1 MNKEQC
7 FQVGRIAKV
16 HGLRGEVNVVLDV
29 DYPEDY
35 EGLEHLFL
43 EQKGRLVPFFLEHF
57 VIQPGGRALAK
68 FEDLNSLDQV
78 EPLVGSEVFL
88 PLAELPELEEDQYY
102 YHELIG
108 FEVFDQ
114 TKGLIGPVQ
123 IIYDLETQDLLGV
136 THQGKEVL
144 IPIQDG
150 IITKVDKAAKKVY
163 CQLPEGLLDIYLE
176 D

>member
-1 MNKEQC
+1 MNKDQC
-7 FQVGRIAKV
+7 FQIGRIAKV

-35 EGLEHLFL
+35 EGLEHLFI

-57 VIQPGGRALAK
+57 EIQPGGRALAK
-68 FEDLNSLDQV
+68 FEELDTIEQV
-78 EPLVGSEVFL
+78 EGLVGAEAYL
-88 PLAELPELEEDQYY
+88 PLTELPKLEDDQYY
-102 YHELIG
+102 FHELIG
-108 FEVFDQ
+108 FEVEDE
-114 TKGLIGPVQ
+114 TLGLIGPIQ

-136 THQGKEVL
+136 IHQGKEVL

-150 IITKVDKAAKKVY
+150 IILKVDKAAKKVF

>member
-7 FQVGRIAKV
+7 FQLGYVAKV
-16 HGLRGEVNVVLDV
+16 HGLRGEVNVMLDV

-35 EGLEHLFL
+35 EDLKHLFL
-43 EQKGRLVPFFLEHF
+43 EQKGRLIPFFLEHF
-57 VIQPGGRALAK
+57 VLQPGNKALAK
-68 FEDLNSLDQV
+68 FEDLNTIDQV
-78 EPLVGSEVFL
+78 EGLVGSEVYL
-88 PLAELPELEEDQYY
+88 PLTELQELDEDQYY
-102 YHELIG
+102 FHELIG
-108 FEVFDQ
+108 FEVFDE

-123 IIYDLETQDLLGV
+123 IVYDLETQDLLGV

-150 IITKVDKAAKKVY
+150 IILKVDKAAKKVF
-163 CQLPEGLLDIYLE
+163 CQLPDGLLEIYLE

>member
-1 MNKEQC
+1 MNKDQC
-7 FQVGRIAKV
+7 FQIGRVAKV

-57 VIQPGGRALAK
+57 VLQPGGKALVK
-68 FEDLNSLDQV
+68 FEDLDSLDQV
-78 EPLVGSEVFL
+78 ESLVGLEIFL
-88 PLAELPELEEDQYY
+88 PLSELPQLEDDQYY
-102 YHELIG
+102 FHELIG
-108 FEVFDQ
+108 FEVIDENL
-114 TKGLIGPVQ
+114 GLIGPVE

-150 IITKVDKAAKKVY
+150 IILKVDKAAKKVY

>member
-1 MNKEQC
+1 MNKDQC
-7 FQVGRIAKV
+7 FQIGRIAKV
-16 HGLRGEVNVVLDV
+16 HGLRGEVNVMLDV

-35 EGLEHLFL
+35 DGLEHLFID
-43 EQKGRLVPFFLEHF
+43 QKGRLIPFFLEHF
-57 VIQPGGRALAK
+57 VIQPGGKALAK
-68 FEDLNSLDQV
+68 FEELNTIEQV
-78 EPLVGSEVFL
+78 ESLVGAEVYL
-88 PLAELPELEEDQYY
+88 PLSELPELEEDQYY

-108 FEVFDQ
+108 FEVIDEVL
-114 TKGLIGPVQ
+114 GLIGPVQ

-150 IITKVDKAAKKVY
+150 IITKVDKVEKKVF

>member
-1 MNKEQC
+1 MNKDQC
-7 FQVGRIAKV
+7 FQIGRIAKV

-29 DYPEDY
+29 DYPDDY

-57 VIQPGGRALAK
+57 VIQPGNRALAK
-68 FEDLNSLDQV
+68 FEELDSIESV
-78 EPLVGSEVFL
+78 ESLVGSEAYL
-88 PLAELPELEEDQYY
+88 PLTELPQLEDDQYY
-102 YHELIG
+102 FHELVG
-108 FEVFDQ
+108 FEVIDE
-114 TKGLIGPVQ
+114 TLGLIGTIQ

-136 THQGKEVL
+136 IHQGKEVL

-163 CQLPEGLLDIYLE
+163 CQLPDGLLDIYLE

>member
-1 MNKEQC
+1 MNKDQC
-7 FQVGRIAKV
+7 FQIGRIAKV

-29 DYPEDY
+29 DFPEDY

-57 VIQPGGRALAK
+57 VIQPGDRALAK
-68 FEDLNSLDQV
+68 FEELDTIESV
-78 EPLVGSEVFL
+78 EGLVGAEAFL
-88 PLAELPELEEDQYY
+88 PLTELPQLDEGQYY
-102 YHELIG
+102 YHELVG
-108 FEVFDQ
+108 FEVIDEAL
-114 TKGLIGPVQ
+114 GLIGPVQ

-136 THQGKEVL
+136 IHQGKEVL

-150 IITKVDKAAKKVY
+150 IIVRVDKAAKKVF
-163 CQLPEGLLDIYLE
+163 CQLPDGLLDIYLE

>member
-1 MNKEQC
+1 MNKDQC
-7 FQVGRIAKV
+7 FQIGRIAKV

-57 VIQPGGRALAK
+57 VIQPGGKALAK
-68 FEDLNSLDQV
+68 FEELDTIESV
-78 EPLVGSEVFL
+78 EGLVGGEAYL
-88 PLAELPELEEDQYY
+88 PLTELPQLEEGQYY
-102 YHELIG
+102 FHELVG
-108 FEVFDQ
+108 FEVIDE
-114 TKGLIGPVQ
+114 TLGLIGPVQ

-150 IITKVDKAAKKVY
+150 IISKVDKAAKKVY
-163 CQLPEGLLDIYLE
+163 CQLPDGLLDIYLE

>member
-1 MNKEQC
+1 MNKDQC

-57 VIQPGGRALAK
+57 VIQPGGKALAK
-68 FEDLNSLDQV
+68 FEELDTIESV
-78 EPLVGSEVFL
+78 ENLVGAEAFL
-88 PLAELPELEEDQYY
+88 PLTELPQLEDDQYY
-102 YHELIG
+102 YHELVG
-108 FEVFDQ
+108 FEVIDQ
-114 TKGLIGPVQ
+114 TLGLIGPVQ
-123 IIYDLETQDLLGV
+123 VIYDLETQDLLGV
-136 THQGKEVL
+136 IHQGKEVL

-150 IITKVDKAAKKVY
+150 IISQVDKAAKKVF

>member
-1 MNKEQC
+1 MW
-7 FQVGRIAKV
+7 
-16 HGLRGEVNVVLDV
+16 
-29 DYPEDY
+29 
-35 EGLEHLFL
+35 
-43 EQKGRLVPFFLEHF
+43 FLEHF
-57 VIQPGGRALAK
+57 VLQPGGKALAK
-68 FEDLNSLDQV
+68 FEDLNSIEQV
-78 EPLVGSEVFL
+78 ETLVGAEVYL
-88 PLAELPELEEDQYY
+88 PLTELPELDEDQYY

-108 FEVFDQ
+108 FEVIDEVL
-114 TKGLIGPVQ
+114 GLIGPVQ

-150 IITKVDKAAKKVY
+150 IISKVDKAAKKVY

>member
-1 MNKEQC
+1 MNKDQC
-7 FQVGRIAKV
+7 FQIGRIAKV
-16 HGLRGEVNVVLDV
+16 HGLRGEVNVMLDV

-35 EGLEHLFL
+35 DGLEHLFID
-43 EQKGRLVPFFLEHF
+43 QKGRLIPFFLEHF
-57 VIQPGGRALAK
+57 VIQPGGKALAK
-68 FEDLNSLDQV
+68 FEELNTIEQV
-78 EPLVGSEVFL
+78 ESLVGAEVYL
-88 PLAELPELEEDQYY
+88 PLSELPELEEDQYY

-108 FEVFDQ
+108 FEVIDEAL
-114 TKGLIGPVQ
+114 GLIGYVQ

>member
-1 MNKEQC
+1 MNKDQC
-7 FQVGRIAKV
+7 FQIGRVAKV

-57 VIQPGGRALAK
+57 VLQPGGKALVK
-68 FEDLNSLDQV
+68 FEDLNSLEQV
-78 EPLVGSEVFL
+78 ESLVGLEIFL
-88 PLAELPELEEDQYY
+88 PLSELPQLEEDQYY
-102 YHELIG
+102 FHELIG
-108 FEVFDQ
+108 FEVIDENL
-114 TKGLIGPVQ
+114 GLIGPVQ

-150 IITKVDKAAKKVY
+150 IIRNVDKAAKKVY

>member
-57 VIQPGGRALAK
+57 VIQPGGKALAK
-68 FEDLNSLDQV
+68 FEDLNSLEQV
-78 EPLVGSEVFL
+78 ESLVGSEVFL

-108 FEVFDQ
+108 FEVFDE

>member
-7 FQVGRIAKV
+7 FQLGYVAKV
-16 HGLRGEVNVVLDV
+16 HGLRGEVNVMLDV

-35 EGLEHLFL
+35 EDLKHLFL
-43 EQKGRLVPFFLEHF
+43 EHQGRLIPFFLEHF
-57 VIQPGGRALAK
+57 VLQPGNKALVK
-68 FEDLNSLDQV
+68 FEELNTIDQV
-78 EPLVGSEVFL
+78 EGLVGSEVYL
-88 PLAELPELEEDQYY
+88 PLTELQELEEDQYY
-102 YHELIG
+102 FHELIG
-108 FEVFDQ
+108 FEVFDE

-123 IIYDLETQDLLGV
+123 IVYDLETQDLLGV

-150 IITKVDKAAKKVY
+150 IILKVDKAAKKVF
-163 CQLPEGLLDIYLE
+163 CQLPDGLLEIYLE

>member
-1 MNKEQC
+1 MNKDQC
-7 FQVGRIAKV
+7 FQIGRLAKV

-35 EGLEHLFL
+35 DGLEHLFL
-43 EQKGRLVPFFLEHF
+43 EQKGRLIPFFLEHF

-68 FEDLNSLDQV
+68 FEDLNSIEQV
-78 EPLVGSEVFL
+78 EALVGAEVYL
-88 PLAELPELEEDQYY
+88 PLTELPELDEDQYY

-108 FEVFDQ
+108 FEVIDEVL
-114 TKGLIGPVQ
+114 GLIGPVQ

-136 THQGKEVL
+136 IHQGKEVL

>member
-7 FQVGRIAKV
+7 FQIGRIAKV

-35 EGLEHLFL
+35 EDLKHLFI

-57 VIQPGGRALAK
+57 VLQPGNKALAK
-68 FEDLNSLDQV
+68 FEDLDSLDQV
-78 EPLVGSEVFL
+78 ESLVGSEVFL
-88 PLAELPELEEDQYY
+88 PLTELPELEEDQYY
-102 YHELIG
+102 FHELIG
-108 FEVFDQ
+108 FEVFDE

-136 THQGKEVL
+136 THLGKEVL

-150 IITKVDKAAKKVY
+150 IITKVDKAAKKVF

>member
-7 FQVGRIAKV
+7 FQLGYVAKV
-16 HGLRGEVNVVLDV
+16 HGLRGEVNVMLDV

-35 EGLEHLFL
+35 EDLKHLFL
-43 EQKGRLVPFFLEHF
+43 ERKGRLIPYFLEHF
-57 VIQPGGRALAK
+57 VLQPGNKALAK
-68 FEDLNSLDQV
+68 FEDLNTIDQV
-78 EPLVGSEVFL
+78 QELVGSEVYL
-88 PLAELPELEEDQYY
+88 PLTELQELDEDQYY

-108 FEVFDQ
+108 FEVYDE
-114 TKGLIGPVQ
+114 TSGLIGPIQ

-136 THQGKEVL
+136 IHQGKEVL

-150 IITKVDKAAKKVY
+150 IITKVDKAAKKVF

>member
-1 MNKEQC
+1 MNKDQC
-7 FQVGRIAKV
+7 FQIGRIAKV

-35 EGLEHLFL
+35 DGLEHLFL

-57 VIQPGGRALAK
+57 VIQPGSRALAK
-68 FEDLNSLDQV
+68 FEELDTIEQV
-78 EPLVGSEVFL
+78 EMLVGSEVYL
-88 PLAELPELEEDQYY
+88 PLTELPELEEDQYY

-108 FEVFDQ
+108 YEVFDE

-150 IITKVDKAAKKVY
+150 IIQKVDKAAKKVY

>member
-1 MNKEQC
+1 MNKDQC
-7 FQVGRIAKV
+7 FQIGRLAKV

-29 DYPEDY
+29 DFPEDY

-68 FEDLNSLDQV
+68 FEELNTIEQV
-78 EPLVGSEVFL
+78 EMLVGSEIYL
-88 PLAELPELEEDQYY
+88 PLTELPELDEDQFYF
-102 YHELIG
+102 HELVG
-108 FEVFDQ
+108 FEVIDE

-123 IIYDLETQDLLGV
+123 NVYDLETQDLLGV

-150 IITKVDKAAKKVY
+150 IITKVDKADKKVY
-163 CQLPEGLLDIYLE
+163 CQLPEGLLEIYLE

>member
-1 MNKEQC
+1 MNKDQC
-7 FQVGRIAKV
+7 FQIGRIAKV

-35 EGLEHLFL
+35 EGLEHLFI

-57 VIQPGGRALAK
+57 VTQPGNRALAK
-68 FEDLNSLDQV
+68 FEELDSIESV
-78 EPLVGSEVFL
+78 ESLVGSEAYL
-88 PLAELPELEEDQYY
+88 PLTELPQLEDDQYY
-102 YHELIG
+102 FHELVG
-108 FEVFDQ
+108 FEVIDE
-114 TKGLIGPVQ
+114 TLGLIGPIQ

-136 THQGKEVL
+136 IHQGKECL

-150 IITKVDKAAKKVY
+150 IIIKVDKAAKKVF
-163 CQLPEGLLDIYLE
+163 CQLPDGLLDIYLE

>member
-7 FQVGRIAKV
+7 FQLGYVAKV
-16 HGLRGEVNVVLDV
+16 HGLRGEVNVMLDV

-35 EGLEHLFL
+35 EDLKHLFV

-57 VIQPGGRALAK
+57 VLQPGNKALAK
-68 FEDLNSLDQV
+68 FEELNTIDQV
-78 EPLVGSEVFL
+78 EALVGSEVFL
-88 PLAELPELEEDQYY
+88 PLTELQELEEDQYY
-102 YHELIG
+102 FHELIG
-108 FEVFDQ
+108 FEVFDE

-123 IIYDLETQDLLGV
+123 IVYDLETQDLLVV

-150 IITKVDKAAKKVY
+150 IILKVDKAAKKSF
-163 CQLPEGLLDIYLE
+163 LPATRRFT
-176 D
+176 